1 MTVEQQR
8 SEDAEHDEAAT
19 TVTAEEIA
27 AVDVEAPIR
36 DSKKVDAWSLGRLY
50 QTAAS
55 EEEDRGNETTLRVF
69 GLLSAVAQ
77 IHFKPEDRT
86 EPFGP
91 QSVFDGHRSMIPSD
105 LRGDQSTIFADLVP
119 TIRNPG
125 IRARLADIA
134 WHNHRKLADMAQHAI
149 DAYCEAVQLVLDGE
163 AEFFDEDRTA
173 SSNDGCDMLRR
184 ACQLAHAT
192 GWKDPMASRLR
203 TLVGAVIRDAIDRRD
218 HRGFFNASEVAL
230 QFRIDDPASIA
241 VNAES
246 FAASKDVDPHWSH
259 DLWELAAQ
267 AHRQTENADERDRC
281 LVGAAEAFVT
291 IADAAG
297 GEGMVAASFIM
308 DAIQALGRLPNTRQ
322 RRQALKERLRHAQAS
337 VRDEMGVISTTI
349 DLTEHVKHARRRVA
363 GVSLAQALAEFAE
376 LAASPD
382 PDALRDEARRQAEEN
397 PLSSIMPSTQ
407 VDEDGKVLAKSPG
420 FLGDETDTDLAL
432 RHLIVRNEAL
442 RRQTDVQGLIEPAR
456 HLIQSEHPHDR
467 RDLRPI
473 AEMTPFV
480 PTDRVDLVTTGLARF
495 LGGDFYSALHILV
508 PQLENTLRHV
518 LKHAGLDPSVI
529 HSDMTQEDLMFSVML
544 AKEREALERIMGSAI
559 VFEIENLFHFRGG
572 PALRHQLAHGLISAG
587 ECYGTDSI
595 YASWFIY
602 RLYCLPLF
610 PHWDHL
616 ARRLDTP

>member
-1 MTVEQQR
+1 
-8 SEDAEHDEAAT
+8 
-19 TVTAEEIA
+19 
-27 AVDVEAPIR
+27 
-36 DSKKVDAWSLGRLY
+36 
-50 QTAAS
+50 
-55 EEEDRGNETTLRVF
+55 
-69 GLLSAVAQ
+69 
-77 IHFKPEDRT
+77 
-86 EPFGP
+86 
-91 QSVFDGHRSMIPSD
+91 
-105 LRGDQSTIFADLVP
+105 
-119 TIRNPG
+119 
-125 IRARLADIA
+125 
-134 WHNHRKLADMAQHAI
+134 
-149 DAYCEAVQLVLDGE
+149 
-163 AEFFDEDRTA
+163 
-173 SSNDGCDMLRR
+173 
-184 ACQLAHAT
+184 
-192 GWKDPMASRLR
+192 
-203 TLVGAVIRDAIDRRD
+203 
-218 HRGFFNASEVAL
+218 
-230 QFRIDDPASIA
+230 
-241 VNAES
+241 
-246 FAASKDVDPHWSH
+246 
-259 DLWELAAQ
+259 
-267 AHRQTENADERDRC
+267 
-281 LVGAAEAFVT
+281 
-291 IADAAG
+291 
-297 GEGMVAASFIM
+297 
-308 DAIQALGRLPNTRQ
+308 
-322 RRQALKERLRHAQAS
+322 
-337 VRDEMGVISTTI
+337 MGVISTTI

-363 GVSLAQALAEFAE
+363 GVSLAQARAEFAE

-382 PDALRDEARRQAEEN
+382 PDALRDEARPQAEEN

-572 PALRHQLAHGLISAG
+572 PAHRHQLAHGLISAG

-595 YASWFIY
+595 YACWFIY